1 MGLKKI
7 RVLPDQ
13 YIVHEGDKGETAF
26 LVVSGGL
33 VAEVDGKKVGKI
45 EAGEIFGELSLIL
58 NEARKASIK
67 AIVPSEVV
75 EIKKK
80 ALEAIL
86 LSSNIDLHKAIN
98 EMSVE
103 LGKKED
109 QKLTISKTDLLK
121 LVNSSPNVIRALAL
135 QIHYRL
141 SQRIFSW
148 KK

>member
-1 MGLKKI
+1 MSLKKL

-13 YIVHEGDKGETAF
+13 YIVQEGEKGETAF
-26 LVVSGGL
+26 LVISGGL
-33 VAEVDGKKVGKI
+33 VAEIGGKKVGKI

-58 NEARKASIK
+58 NETRKASIK

-75 EIKKK
+75 EIKRK

-103 LGKKED
+103 LSKDDD
-109 QKLTISKTDLLK
+109 QRLPLTKSELLK
-121 LVNSSPNVIRALAL
+121 LTTGSPNVIRALAL
-135 QIHYRL
+135 QLHYRL
-141 SQRIFSW
+141 SQRIFS
-148 KK
+148 

>member
-1 MGLKKI
+1 MSLKKI

-13 YIVHEGDKGETAF
+13 YIVNEGEKGETAF

-103 LGKKED
+103 LGKKDD

-121 LVNSSPNVIRALAL
+121 LVKNSPNVIRALAL
-135 QIHYRL
+135 QLHYRL
-141 SQRIFSW
+141 SQRIFS
-148 KK
+148 

>member
-13 YIVHEGDKGETAF
+13 YIVNQGEKGETAF

-33 VAEVDGKKVGKI
+33 VAEVNGKKVGKI

-58 NEARKASIK
+58 NESRKASIK
-67 AIVPSEVV
+67 AIIPSEVV

-86 LSSNIDLHKAIN
+86 LSSNIELHKIIN

-103 LGKKED
+103 LGKD
-109 QKLTISKTDLLK
+109 DNQKLTITKNDLLELCK
-121 LVNSSPNVIRALAL
+121 DSPYVIRALAL
-135 QIHYRL
+135 QLHYRL
-141 SQRIFSW
+141 SQRIFS
-148 KK
+148 

>member
-1 MGLKKI
+1 MSLKKI

-13 YIVHEGDKGETAF
+13 YIVQEGEKGETAF
-26 LVVSGGL
+26 LVISGGL

-75 EIKKK
+75 EIKQK

-103 LGKKED
+103 LGKKDD

-121 LVNSSPNVIRALAL
+121 LVDSSPNVIRALAL
-135 QIHYRL
+135 QLHYRL
-141 SQRIFSW
+141 SQWIFS
-148 KK
+148 

>member
-103 LGKKED
+103 LGKKDD

-135 QIHYRL
+135 QLHYRL
-141 SQRIFSW
+141 SQRIFS
-148 KK
+148 

>member
-13 YIVHEGDKGETAF
+13 YIVRQNEKGETAF
-26 LVVSGGL
+26 LVISGGL
-33 VAEVDGKKVGKI
+33 VAEVNGKKVGKI

-58 NEARKASIK
+58 NEPRKASIK
-67 AIVPSEVV
+67 AIIPSEIV

-86 LSSNIDLHKAIN
+86 LSSHIELHKVIN

-103 LGKKED
+103 LGKQDD
-109 QKLTISKTDLLK
+109 QKLTITKSDLIALCK
-121 LVNSSPNVIRALAL
+121 ESPNVIRALAL
-135 QIHYRL
+135 QLHYRL
-141 SQRIFSW
+141 SQRIFS
-148 KK
+148 

>member
-13 YIVHEGDKGETAF
+13 YIVNQGEKGETAF

-33 VAEVDGKKVGKI
+33 VAEVNGKKVGKI

-58 NEARKASIK
+58 NESRKASIK
-67 AIVPSEVV
+67 AIIPSEVV

-86 LSSNIDLHKAIN
+86 LSSNIELHKIIN

-103 LGKKED
+103 LGKDDD
-109 QKLTISKTDLLK
+109 QKLTITKKDLLELSK
-121 LVNSSPNVIRALAL
+121 DSPNVIRALAL
-135 QIHYRL
+135 QLHYRL
-141 SQRIFSW
+141 SQRIFS
-148 KK
+148 

>member
-141 SQRIFSW
+141 SQRIFS
-148 KK
+148 